1 MRRVKVIIKGR
12 VQGVFFRA
20 NTEKRALALGL
31 KGYVKNVSKRVEAV
45 FEGEDEK
52 VKEILEFC
60 AIGPEGSKVSSI
72 DGTEEKYSGDYKEF
86 KIEY

>member
-1 MRRVKVIIKGR
+1 MRRVKVLIEGK

-20 NTEKRALALGL
+20 NTEKRAVALGL
-31 KGYVKNVSKRVEAV
+31 KGYVKNVSKGVEAV

-52 VKEILEFC
+52 VAEILSFC
-60 AIGPEGSKVSSI
+60 AIGPEAAKVTGVDVS
-72 DGTEEKYSGDYKEF
+72 EESYVGEFEDF